1 MNTYLG
7 IKTDNDKWND
17 ISDKKSQEDLNRL
30 KVHFEKIQKYVDF
43 EKLDKQTKLSYRLFV
58 DSAQQQIDLFKYR
71 FHNYP
76 VNQMFGL
83 QSGMPAFMINMH
95 RIDNI
100 EDAQAYII
108 RLKTIKNKFATL
120 NENLM
125 IRHSKGIAAPKF
137 VYAYVISDS
146 ENLLKGKPFDNSDTD
161 STLLADFKNK
171 ISKLEVDDKQKAE
184 LIQQASTA
192 LISGVKVAYESL
204 IKTSKE
210 LESKATEEDGAW
222 KFPDG
227 VQFYNSALKNTTTT
241 NITADEIHNIG
252 LSEVAR
258 IHAEMR
264 TIMKKVAFAGNLQEF
279 FEFMRTDKQFYK
291 ENTEADRAE
300 YLAENVAVIELM
312 KSKLDSLFITLPKAD
327 IEVKAVEK
335 FREKS
340 AGKAFYNRPSMD
352 GSRPGTY
359 YANLYNMADMPSYQM
374 EALAHHEGIPGH
386 HMQLAIAQELIG
398 IPMF

>member
-1 MNTYLG
+1 MKKYLTLYLVTTILFISSCGKEPIKVEGTIPAKAVKTVETNKETYLDGWSQLSFENESKKANDFFERVFNDNLKYSPEMNTYLG

-210 LESKATEEDGAW
+210 L
-222 KFPDG
+222 
-227 VQFYNSALKNTTTT
+227 SAALT
-241 NITADEIHNIG
+241 N
-252 LSEVAR
+252 
-258 IHAEMR
+258 
-264 TIMKKVAFAGNLQEF
+264 
-279 FEFMRTDKQFYK
+279 
-291 ENTEADRAE
+291 
-300 YLAENVAVIELM
+300 
-312 KSKLDSLFITLPKAD
+312 FIA
-327 IEVKAVEK
+327 
-335 FREKS
+335 
-340 AGKAFYNRPSMD
+340 
-352 GSRPGTY
+352 
-359 YANLYNMADMPSYQM
+359 
-374 EALAHHEGIPGH
+374 
-386 HMQLAIAQELIG
+386 
-398 IPMF
+398 